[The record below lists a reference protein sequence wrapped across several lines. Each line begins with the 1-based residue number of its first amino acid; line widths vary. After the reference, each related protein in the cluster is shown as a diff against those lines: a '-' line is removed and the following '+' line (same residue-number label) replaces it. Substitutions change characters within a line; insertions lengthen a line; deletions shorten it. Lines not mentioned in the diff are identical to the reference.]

1 MIREMARNDA
11 PEVERV
17 LAASPGA
24 SLWTAADLLS
34 LASRNTR
41 IWVAEEDE
49 KVVGAVA
56 ARTAADEA
64 EILNLA
70 VAPAWRRH
78 GVGRELMATAVAES
92 VRAGRRARL
101 FGGSRIER
109 SRPRLFMRA
118 WDFLPGGRRPAYYRN
133 PVEDA
138 LVLARLVG

>member
-41 IWVAEEDE
+41 IWVAEED
-49 KVVGAVA
+49 KNVVGVVA
-56 ARTAADEA
+56 ARTVADEA

-70 VAPAWRRH
+70 VAPAWRRR
-78 GVGRELMATAVAES
+78 GVGRELMAIAVAES
-92 VRAGRRARL
+92 ARAGAVRVFLEVRESNEAARAFYACL
-101 FGGSRIER
+101 G
-109 SRPRLFMRA
+109 
-118 WDFLPGGRRPAYYRN
+118 FLTGGRRPAYYRN